1 MSSQALQDKTIFIT
15 GGARRIGAA
24 MARVFHAN
32 GARLILHYRNSA
44 DEARALAG
52 ELMESRP
59 GSVALLH
66 ADLLDTADLAR
77 VARDAE
83 EAFGQLDVLINN
95 ASSFYPTPLGTV
107 TEEHWDDL
115 LGSNLKAPF
124 FLSQALA
131 PALKKSHGMILNMAD
146 IHARRPLRQ
155 HTVYCIAKAGLSMLT
170 MSLAKELAPEVR
182 VNAIAP
188 GAILWPEA
196 EMDPEDREQIIREV
210 PLARTGTPEDIAR
223 TALFYISAAPYI
235 TGQVLAV
242 DGGRSLGW

>member
-1 MSSQALQDKTIFIT
+1 MTSQALQNKTIFIT
-15 GGARRIGAA
+15 GGAKRIGAA
-24 MARVFHAN
+24 MARNFHAN
-32 GARLILHYRNSA
+32 GANLVLHFRNSTDQA
-44 DEARALAG
+44 QALAR
-52 ELMESRP
+52 ELQANRP
-59 GSVALLH
+59 GSVTLLQ
-66 ADLLDTADLAR
+66 ADLLDTRDLAR
-77 VARDAE
+77 VAREAV
-83 EAFGQLDVLINN
+83 EAFGGLDVLINN

-107 TEEHWDDL
+107 SEEHWDDL

-124 FLSQALA
+124 FLAQALA
-131 PALKKSHGMILNMAD
+131 PALKKSRGMILNMAD

-155 HTVYCIAKAGLSMLT
+155 HTVYCIAKAGLAMLT
-170 MSLAKELAPEVR
+170 LSLARELGPEVR

-196 EMDPEDREQIIREV
+196 EMAPEDREQILSEI
-210 PLARTGTPEDIAR
+210 PLARSGTPEDIAQ

>member
-1 MSSQALQDKTIFIT
+1 MTSQALQNKTIFIT
-15 GGARRIGAA
+15 GGAKRIGAA
-24 MARVFHAN
+24 MARHFHAN
-32 GARLILHYRNSA
+32 GANLILHYRNSV
-44 DEARALAG
+44 DEAQALAS
-52 ELMESRP
+52 ELLQGRP
-59 GSVALLH
+59 DSVALIQ
-66 ADLLDTADLAR
+66 ADLLDTAGLAK
-77 VARDAE
+77 VAAE
-83 EAFGQLDVLINN
+83 SEQAFGQLDVLINN

-107 TEEHWDDL
+107 TEQQWDDL

-124 FLSQALA
+124 FLAQALA
-131 PALKKSHGMILNMAD
+131 PALKKSQGMILNMAD

-170 MSLAKELAPEVR
+170 LSLAKELGPEVR

-196 EMDPEDREQIIREV
+196 QMAPEDREQIIREI
-210 PLARTGTPEDIAR
+210 PLARSGTPEDIAQ